1 MAWPLIAAAAVA
13 GGTAAWL
20 GRGDEAPAPP
30 PELFENA
37 HTEQQLADALYQY
50 YMESDPEFRKFA
62 GEVPEATR
70 DAVAGRLEARDSLAA
85 LAEEYGEIGDSFRPV
100 AERGADDLL
109 RLGDAGRQSA
119 AALRARLSVGRGIA
133 DGRMGR
139 NTELA
144 RRGIA
149 TSPAGAVGESALA
162 GGLEALAGAEAAET
176 ERRAGEG
183 ARINAIPQALRIM
196 SLKSGALDDAAMM
209 SGQAADEWTRGA
221 ERLGGIYAQ
230 GGNVIN
236 NAGEG
241 YSRASDH
248 FTHSY
253 NAQLN
258 KHNADRQRDRD
269 TVGDFFRVA
278 GQVMG
283 AGGGGNPLESFSG
296 GDTPFT
302 SGSRYSSSV
311 RLPGMKNTRPDGTGG
326 YKWGM

>member
-1 MAWPLIAAAAVA
+1 MAWPLVAAAAVA

-70 DAVAGRLEARDSLAA
+70 DAVDSRLEAQSALEM
-85 LAEEYGEIGDSFRPV
+85 LAEQYGEVGERFRPV
-100 AERGADDLL
+100 AEQGADDLL
-109 RLGDAGRQSA
+109 RLGDGGRQSS
-119 AALRARLSVGRGIA
+119 AALRARLAAGRGIT
-133 DGRMGR
+133 DGRVAR

-149 TSPAGAVGESALA
+149 TSPTGGMGESALA
-162 GGLEALAGAEAAET
+162 GGLEALAGADAAEM

-183 ARINAIPQALRIM
+183 ARINAIPEALRIM
-196 SLKSGALDDAAMM
+196 SLKSGALDSAADM
-209 SGQAADEWTRGA
+209 SSGAADEWTRGG
-221 ERLGGIYAQ
+221 ERLGGIYRQA
-230 GGNVIN
+230 GSVIN

-241 YSRASDH
+241 YSRSSDH
-248 FTHSY
+248 FTHAY

-283 AGGGGNPLESFSG
+283 LGGGSPARI
-296 GDTPFT
+296 PPHT
-302 SGSRYSSSV
+302 SGPYGRGNSV
-311 RLPGMKNTRPDGTGG
+311 DGN
-326 YKWGM
+326 WGR